1 MTVPLKIVLWIISGL
16 ESRYKGD
23 KCDSAVTCLQKTKL

>member
-16 ESRYKGD
+16 ESKYEGD
-23 KCDSAVTCLQKTKL
+23 KWDSAVKCLQKTKL